1 MMRPAAAAV
10 LGLLALTLPA
20 ASQPPS
26 ATPPPPPGA
35 GRVQKLAE
43 ASVPFK
49 VGETLSYDVSWSSFL
64 VAGTAT
70 ATVKEKRPSFES
82 IAYYVVAEGRSL
94 PLLARLYNLYY
105 KMDALVDSRT
115 LLSQRG
121 SLYAE
126 EAADHRLAATRFD
139 RAARRAF
146 FEVQSEQT
154 TKSDYAVPPGTQDG
168 LTVLYALRTR
178 ALKAGD
184 RVVTPV
190 ADGGS
195 LYTVS
200 AEIAAPEMVRVPLGE
215 FSAWN
220 LKVNIVNAQGQAAWK
235 NVAIWISN
243 DARRLPVKLQAELPI
258 GHFVLA
264 LRDAR

>member
-1 MMRPAAAAV
+1 MRLAAAAV
-10 LGLLALTLPA
+10 LGLLAMTFPA

-26 ATPPPPPGA
+26 ATPRPPTGTA
-35 GRVQKLAE
+35 RVQKLAE

-49 VGETLSYDVSWSSFL
+49 VGETLTYDVSWSSFL

-70 ATVKEKRPSFES
+70 TTVKEKRPSYES
-82 IAYYVVAEGRSL
+82 IAYYVVAEGRPL

-154 TKSDYAVPPGTQDG
+154 TKTDYAVPAGTQDG
-168 LTVLYALRTR
+168 LTVLYSLRTR

-184 RVVTPV
+184 RVVVPV
-190 ADGGS
+190 ADGGL

-200 AEIAAPEMVRVPLGE
+200 AEIAAPETVRVPLGE

-220 LKVNIVNAQGQAAWK
+220 LKVSIVNGQGQAAWK
-235 NVAIWISN
+235 NVALWISN
-243 DARRLPVKLQAELPI
+243 DARRLPVKLQAELSI

-264 LRDAR
+264 LREAR

>member
-1 MMRPAAAAV
+1 MRFAAAGV
-10 LGLLALTLPA
+10 LGMIALSVPA

-26 ATPPPPPGA
+26 TSSPPASAARG
-35 GRVQKLAE
+35 QKPAE
-43 ASVPFK
+43 APVPFT
-49 VGETLSYDVSWSSFL
+49 VGETLGYDVSWSSFL

-70 ATVKEKRPSFES
+70 TTVKEKRPSFAS
-82 IAYYVVAEGRSL
+82 VAYYVVAEGRPL
-94 PLLARLYNLYY
+94 PMLARLYNLYY
-105 KMDALVDSRT
+105 KMDSLVDSRT

-121 SLYAE
+121 SLYSE
-126 EAADHRLAATRFD
+126 EGDDHRLAATRFD

-146 FEVQSEQT
+146 FEVQSGQT
-154 TKSDYAVPPGTQDG
+154 AKTDYAVPPGTQDG
-168 LTVLYALRTR
+168 LAVLYALRTR
-178 ALKAGD
+178 AFKAGD

-190 ADGGS
+190 ADGGT

-200 AEIAAPEMVRVPLGE
+200 AEVAAPETVRVPLGE
-215 FSAWN
+215 FSAWH
-220 LKVNIVNAQGQAAWK
+220 LKVGIVDDKGQAAWK

>member
-1 MMRPAAAAV
+1 MRFAAAAA
-10 LGLLALTLPA
+10 LGLLALTVPA

-26 ATPPPPPGA
+26 QPPRPPTSTGRTQTPPEPA
-35 GRVQKLAE
+35 
-43 ASVPFK
+43 VPFT
-49 VGETLSYDVSWSSFL
+49 VGETLAYDVSWSSFL

-70 ATVKEKRPSFES
+70 TTIKEKRPSYDS
-82 IAYYVVAEGRSL
+82 IAYYVVAEGRPL
-94 PLLARLYNLYY
+94 PMLARLYNLYY
-105 KMDALVDSRT
+105 KMDTLVDSRT

-126 EAADHRLAATRFD
+126 EGADHRLATTRFD

-146 FEVQSEQT
+146 FEVQSEQAA
-154 TKSDYAVPPGTQDG
+154 KSDYAVPPGTQDG
-168 LTVLYALRTR
+168 LAVLYALRTR
-178 ALKAGD
+178 AFKAGD
-184 RVVTPV
+184 RVATPV

-200 AEIAAPEMVRVPLGE
+200 AEIAAPETVRVPLGE

-220 LKVNIVNAQGQAAWK
+220 LKVSIADGQGQAAWK

-243 DARRLPVKLQAELPI
+243 DARRLPVKMQAELSI

-264 LRDAR
+264 LREAR

>member
-1 MMRPAAAAV
+1 MMRFAAAAV

-20 ASQPPS
+20 ASQAPSTAPRPP
-26 ATPPPPPGA
+26 TGT
-35 GRVQKLAE
+35 GRGQAVAE
-43 ASVPFK
+43 APVPFK
-49 VGETLSYDVSWSSFL
+49 VGEALTYDVSWSSFL
-64 VAGTAT
+64 VAATAT
-70 ATVKEKRPSFES
+70 TTVKEKRPSFDS
-82 IAYYVVAEGRSL
+82 IAYYVVAEGRPL
-94 PLLARLYNLYY
+94 PMLARLYNLYY